1 MRPACATL
9 DMVDRSQGV
18 LELRLNRPNVSNA
31 INTQMA
37 TDLLDAFTWLV
48 REGDQVRCVLL
59 TGAGRNFCAGGDLKQ
74 RRGMTDAQ
82 WRAQHEVMER
92 AMLAMLDL
100 PMPMI
105 AAVQGAA
112 FGGGCELMLNVDF
125 AYAATDARF
134 ALTETSLG
142 IMPGAGGT
150 QNLPRAVGLRRAS
163 ELIFTARRF
172 SAEEAQAWGL
182 VNGLAAPEDL
192 EGMALGV
199 AQRIAANAPLAVRQA
214 KKSMRL
220 GLETDRRS
228 AFFLE
233 VEAYNRLV
241 STHDRREGVL
251 AFAEKRQP
259 QFEGH

>member
-1 MRPACATL
+1 MRPACLTL
-9 DMVDRSQGV
+9 ELIDRSEGV
-18 LELRLNRPNVSNA
+18 LELRLNRPEVSNA

-37 TDLLDAFTWLV
+37 TDLLDAFAWLV
-48 REGDQVRCVLL
+48 GEDEQIRCVLV

-74 RRGMTDAQ
+74 RQGMTDEQ
-82 WRAQHEVMER
+82 WRAQHEIMER

-100 PMPMI
+100 PMPI
-105 AAVQGAA
+105 VAAVQGAA

-125 AYAATDARF
+125 AYASTDARF

-172 SAEEAQAWGL
+172 SAEEALSWGV
-182 VNGLAAPEDL
+182 VNHLASPEDL
-192 EGMALGV
+192 EAVALGV
-199 AQRIAANAPLAVRQA
+199 ARKIAANAPLAIRQA
-214 KKSMRL
+214 KKAMRL

-228 AFFLE
+228 ALFVE

-259 QFEGH
+259 QFEGR